1 MTRWA
6 MGCPRPRSFA
16 RRQLSSAAV
25 GAVAT
30 RWPRRAARTP
40 RSSTKRW
47 PWPAPRSS
55 RRSPEPMRVLALDH
69 GTARI
74 GCAISDPSGTLA
86 TPLPV
91 IEPPQARAV
100 ADLVE
105 KHDVERV
112 VVGLPLHLSGEEG
125 SQAALARSFCVE
137 LEAILD
143 VPVET
148 YDERLTTRMADVS
161 KREGATAA
169 PDSLAAAHLLQAY
182 LAGRAAIEEGEDE

>member
-1 MTRWA
+1 
-6 MGCPRPRSFA
+6 
-16 RRQLSSAAV
+16 
-25 GAVAT
+25 
-30 RWPRRAARTP
+30 
-40 RSSTKRW
+40 
-47 PWPAPRSS
+47 
-55 RRSPEPMRVLALDH
+55 MRVLALDH